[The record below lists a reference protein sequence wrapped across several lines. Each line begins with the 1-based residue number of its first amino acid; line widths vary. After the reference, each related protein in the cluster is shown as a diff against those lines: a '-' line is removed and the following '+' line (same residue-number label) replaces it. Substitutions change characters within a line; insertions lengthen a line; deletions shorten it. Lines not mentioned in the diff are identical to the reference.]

1 MEKYATE
8 LEYQAG
14 DKSQVSYVVES
25 DLVHYPE
32 KTITEFNE
40 AVWTGNIPAGGY
52 DTNGAEWTG
61 GNVGT
66 EQKTIRYPLGFFVNE
81 NTPFFVGK
89 SNLLEV
95 TLVEKPKNNYTYFL
109 AGCPNLKKIKLGSG
123 WKNEYFDGNYII
135 SDSNLEE
142 IEFEE
147 IDRVYMTQYINDKV
161 KFIFPKECNLFEDGN
176 SSGYVTIPR
185 GVKTYH
191 VLGAKD
197 MTTLELLGS
206 HEVTLLGDNN
216 LKTLIVHG
224 KEGEITI
231 MGTLESRTLDR
242 IIILSETIP
251 TFMGVIAATSG
262 TLMVPKGMG
271 DTYRD
276 LIVNSTTPYL
286 INPNDI
292 QNWNIYEL
300 Q

>member
-40 AVWTGNIPAGGY
+40 AVWTDYIPAGGY
-52 DTNGAEWTG
+52 DTDGVEWTG
-61 GNVGT
+61 GNVGA

-81 NTPFFVGK
+81 KTQFFVGK
-89 SNLLEV
+89 TNLLEV

-109 AGCPNLKKIKLGSG
+109 AGCSNLKKIKLGSG

-135 SDSNLEE
+135 SDTNLEE
-142 IEFEE
+142 IKFEE
-147 IDRVYMTQYINDKV
+147 IDKVYLTQYINDKV
-161 KFIFPKECNLFEDGN
+161 KFIFPEKCNLFEDGN
-176 SSGYVTIPR
+176 SSGYVTIPK
-185 GVKTYH
+185 GVSVYH
-191 VLGAKD
+191 GLGMKA
-197 MTTLELLGS
+197 TTLELLGT
-206 HEVTLLGDNN
+206 HEVTLRGTDN
-216 LKTLIVHG
+216 LRSLIVHEKDG
-224 KEGEITI
+224 KIAI
-231 MGTLESRTLDR
+231 MGSGSLNRV
-242 IIILSETIP
+242 IILSKTVP
-251 TFMGVIAATSG
+251 LFMGVMAATSG
-262 TLMVPKGMG
+262 TLMVPKGMR
-271 DTYRD
+271 DTYRN